1 MDKRPLILRT
11 LITLVVVAVFA
22 SAIHPLFERDYYV
35 TFLGLL
41 VKPASPEEAR
51 KVQGGKRMRPALLIL
66 MARAMGADPAKAAY
80 LGAVIEIL
88 HTATLMHDDVVDEG
102 KMRRGRETANARWG
116 NGTAVLVGDFF
127 YRSEERRVGKECR
140 SRWSPYH

>member
-51 KVQGGKRMRPALLIL
+51 KVQEAVSYTHLTLPTILL
-66 MARAMGADPAKAAY
+66 
-80 LGAVIEIL
+80 V
-88 HTATLMHDDVVDEG
+88 
-102 KMRRGRETANARWG
+102 
-116 NGTAVLVGDFF
+116 
-127 YRSEERRVGKECR
+127 
-140 SRWSPYH
+140 